1 MVIVDA
7 SVAVKWYV
15 VEALH
20 ARAREIMASADDLLA
35 APDIILTEV
44 ANALRRKV
52 AEGTATREQAFEA
65 LDDLPRCFS
74 RIIPS
79 DTTLRVAFDIALDLG
94 HPFPDCVYL
103 ACAVMNDAN
112 LVTDDRKFLEKA
124 VANGHKSRIV
134 LLADWK
140 PGEAAGEIGS

>member
-1 MVIVDA
+1 MVIIDA

-15 VEALH
+15 AEAGH
-20 ARAREIMASADDLLA
+20 AEARAIMADANELLA
-35 APDIILTEV
+35 APDIIVTEV

-52 AEGTATREQAFEA
+52 TEGTATRAQALSA
-65 LDDLPRCFS
+65 LDDPPLCFS

-79 DTTLRVAFDIALDLG
+79 ATTSRVAFDLALR
-94 HPFPDCVYL
+94 HPFPDCVTL
-103 ACAVMNDAN
+103 ACAAMNDAS
-112 LVTDDRKFLEKA
+112 LVTDDRKFFENA

-140 PGEAAGEIGS
+140 PRGPRGEIAS

>member
-1 MVIVDA
+1 MVIIDA

-20 ARAREIMASADDLLA
+20 AEAREIMADAGDRLA

-44 ANALRRKV
+44 ANAHRRKV
-52 AEGTATREQAFEA
+52 AEGMATREQALEA

-74 RIIPS
+74 RIIPA
-79 DTTLRVAFDIALDLG
+79 DATLRVAFDIALDIG

-103 ACAVMNDAN
+103 ACAVMNDAS

-124 VANGHKSRIV
+124 VANGRQSRIV

-140 PGEAAGEIGS
+140 PWEPHGEIAS

>member
-1 MVIVDA
+1 MVIIDA

-15 VEALH
+15 AEAQH
-20 ARAREIMASADDLLA
+20 MQAREILAAANDLLA
-35 APDIILTEV
+35 APDLILTEV

-52 AEGTATREQAFEA
+52 SEGTATREQALEA
-65 LDDLPRCFS
+65 LEDLPRSFS
-74 RIIPS
+74 LLVPS
-79 DTTLRVAFDIALDLG
+79 SATLRAAFDIALDLG

-103 ACAVMNDAN
+103 ACAAMNDAR

-134 LLADWK
+134 LLAEWK
-140 PGEAAGEIGS
+140 PRGPRGEIAS

>member
-1 MVIVDA
+1 MVIIDA

-15 VEALH
+15 AEAGH
-20 ARAREIMASADDLLA
+20 AEARAIMADANELLA
-35 APDIILTEV
+35 APDIIVTEV

-52 AEGTATREQAFEA
+52 TEGTATRAQALSA
-65 LDDLPRCFS
+65 LDDLPLCFS

-79 DTTLRVAFDIALDLG
+79 ATTLRVAFDLALDLG

-103 ACAVMNDAN
+103 ACAVMNDAS

-140 PGEAAGEIGS
+140 PREPRGEIAS

>member
-1 MVIVDA
+1 MVIIDA

-15 VEALH
+15 AEVGHAEA
-20 ARAREIMASADDLLA
+20 RSIVADGDTLRA

-44 ANALRRKV
+44 ANTLRRKV
-52 AEGTATREQAFEA
+52 AEGAATREQAIAA
-65 LDDLPRCFS
+65 LEDLPRCFS
-74 RIIPS
+74 RLIPAE
-79 DTTLRVAFDIALDLG
+79 TTVRAAFDIALDLG

-103 ACAVMNDAN
+103 ACAVMNDAS

-140 PGEAAGEIGS
+140 PRGPRGEIAS

>member
-1 MVIVDA
+1 VVIVDA

-15 VEALH
+15 AEAQH
-20 ARAREIMASADDLLA
+20 AQAREILAADDELLA
-35 APDIILTEV
+35 APDLILTEV
-44 ANALRRKV
+44 ANTLRRKV
-52 AEGTATREQAFEA
+52 MEGSVTREQAFEA
-65 LDDLPRCFS
+65 LEDLPRCFS
-74 RIIPS
+74 LLVPS
-79 DTTLRVAFDIALDLG
+79 RASWRAAFDLALNLG

-103 ACAVMNDAN
+103 ACAAMNDAR

-140 PGEAAGEIGS
+140 PRGPRGEIAS